1 MIFRR
6 ALLGLPGALPLLLAA
21 EPARADGRRRREEQ
35 ERVRRAIAEG
45 RIRPLSEIL
54 ALVRPQLGGEVIG
67 VELDED
73 DGVFVYEIKVLTRGG
88 RRRELQ
94 VDAATGRILKVED

>member
-1 MIFRR
+1 MMLRR
-6 ALLGLPGALPLLLAA
+6 ALLALPLLIPALPAA
-21 EPARADGRRRREEQ
+21 ASEIRRREEQ

-54 ALVRPQLGGEVIG
+54 AMVRPQLGGEVIG
-67 VELDED
+67 VELDEE
-73 DGVFVYEIKVLTRGG
+73 DGLYVYEIKVLTRGG
-88 RRRELQ
+88 RRRELE

>member
-1 MIFRR
+1 MFRR
-6 ALLGLPGALPLLLAA
+6 ALLALPSLLLPALPAA
-21 EPARADGRRRREEQ
+21 ANERRRREEQ

-54 ALVRPQLGGEVIG
+54 AMVRPQLGGEVIG
-67 VELDED
+67 VELDEE
-73 DGVFVYEIKVLTRGG
+73 DGLYVYEIKVLTRGG
-88 RRRELQ
+88 RRRELE